1 MADSSGKLMLR
12 YDLIMLSV
20 FLRNEDLREEQ
31 VSQSINALKAFNKS
45 AVIEIVK
52 IRLEKEKEEKE
63 KMNKPNLK
71 LSVLKIRS
79 VIFM

>member
-12 YDLIMLSV
+12 DDLIMLSV

-31 VSQSINALKAFNKS
+31 VIQSINALKAFNKS

-52 IRLEKEKEEKE
+52 MRLEKEKEEKE
-63 KMNKPNLK
+63 KMNKPNLSK
-71 LSVLKIRS
+71 
-79 VIFM
+79 

>member
-12 YDLIMLSV
+12 DDLIMLSV

-31 VSQSINALKAFNKS
+31 VIQSINALKAFNKS

-52 IRLEKEKEEKE
+52 IRLEKEKDEKE
-63 KMNKPNLK
+63 KMNKSK
-71 LSVLKIRS
+71 
-79 VIFM
+79 

>member
-12 YDLIMLSV
+12 DDLIMLSV

-31 VSQSINALKAFNKS
+31 VIQSINALKAFNKS

-52 IRLEKEKEEKE
+52 IRLKKEKEEKE
-63 KMNKPNLK
+63 KMNKPNLSK
-71 LSVLKIRS
+71 
-79 VIFM
+79 